1 MLDDLIFAL
10 SGATALDILVFK
22 FANKQVRT
30 ISGNKPKVFTFNG
43 DTMKIVF
50 LHKGNKY
57 YTMDIVAH
65 KLGSPTA
72 VQNMSIIHLH
82 SDPNYICEDDIVF
95 SDDTYTGEL
104 YIARRDGFDINLVR
118 ELALR
123 SRWLMTRDGHLAK
136 IVSVKNV
143 PILQVYGRPNG
154 YLEEIIDQ
162 VNIDLNTLKINPSDI
177 FPHKYDVVGLA
188 HKTMMYNRKEIV

>member
-1 MLDDLIFAL
+1 MLDDIIFAL
-10 SGATALDILVFK
+10 SGATSLDVLVFK
-22 FANKQVRT
+22 FANKPVRT
-30 ISGNKPKVFTFNG
+30 IGGNRAKVFTFNG
-43 DTMKIVF
+43 DTMKVVF

-65 KLGSPTA
+65 KLGDPLT
-72 VQNMSIIHLH
+72 VQNMSVIHLH

-95 SDDTYTGEL
+95 GEEI
-104 YIARRDGFDINLVR
+104 YIQRRTGFDINVVR

-136 IVSVKNV
+136 VVSVKDV

-188 HKTMMYNRKEIV
+188 HKTMMYNRKEIA

>member
-1 MLDDLIFAL
+1 MLDDIIFAL

-22 FANKQVRT
+22 FANKPVRT
-30 ISGNKPKVFTFNG
+30 IGGNRAKVFTFNG
-43 DTMKIVF
+43 DTMKVVF

-57 YTMDIVAH
+57 YTVDIIPH
-65 KLGSPTA
+65 KLGDPTT
-72 VQNMSIIHLH
+72 VQKMGVIHLH
-82 SDPNYICEDDIVF
+82 SDPNYICEDDIIF
-95 SDDTYTGEL
+95 TDGL
-104 YIARRDGFDINLVR
+104 PYINRRTGFDINVVR
-118 ELALR
+118 ETALR

-188 HKTMMYNRKEIV
+188 HKTMMYNRKEIA

>member
-22 FANKQVRT
+22 FANKPVRT
-30 ISGNKPKVFTFNG
+30 IGGNRAKVFTFNG
-43 DTMKIVF
+43 DTMKVVF

-57 YTMDIVAH
+57 YTVDIVPH
-65 KLGSPTA
+65 KLGDPTT
-72 VQNMSIIHLH
+72 VQNMGVIHLH

-95 SDDTYTGEL
+95 TDGL
-104 YIARRDGFDINLVR
+104 PYINRRTGFDINVVR
-118 ELALR
+118 ETALR

>member
-1 MLDDLIFAL
+1 MLDDIIFCIIRCN
-10 SGATALDILVFK
+10 SIRHPCIQ
-22 FANKQVRT
+22 FANKPVRT
-30 ISGNKPKVFTFNG
+30 IGGNRAKVFTFNG
-43 DTMKIVF
+43 DTMKVVF

-57 YTMDIVAH
+57 YTVDIVPH
-65 KLGSPTA
+65 KLGDPTT
-72 VQNMSIIHLH
+72 VQKMGVIHLH
-82 SDPNYICEDDIVF
+82 SDPNYICEDDIIF
-95 SDDTYTGEL
+95 SENV
-104 YIARRDGFDINLVR
+104 YINRRNGFDLNVVR

-136 IVSVKNV
+136 IVSVKNI

-154 YLEEIIDQ
+154 YLTEIIDQ

-188 HKTMMYNRKEIV
+188 HKTMMYNRKEIA

>member
-1 MLDDLIFAL
+1 MLDNIVYELT
-10 SGATALDILVFK
+10 GATSLDVLIFK
-22 FANKQVRT
+22 FANKPVRT
-30 ISGNKPKVFTFNG
+30 IGGNRAKVFTFNG

-57 YTMDIVAH
+57 YTVDIVAH
-65 KLGSPTA
+65 KLGDPLT
-72 VQNMSIIHLH
+72 VQNMSVIHLH
-82 SDPNYICEDDIVF
+82 SDPNYICEDDIIF
-95 SDDTYTGEL
+95 TDGL
-104 YIARRDGFDINLVR
+104 PYINRRNGFDLNVVR

>member
-1 MLDDLIFAL
+1 MLDDIIFAL

-22 FANKQVRT
+22 FANKPVRT
-30 ISGNKPKVFTFNG
+30 IGGNRAKVFTFNG
-43 DTMKIVF
+43 DTMKVVF

-57 YTMDIVAH
+57 YTMDIVPH
-65 KLGSPTA
+65 KLGDPLT
-72 VQNMSIIHLH
+72 VQNMGVIHLH

-95 SDDTYTGEL
+95 TDGL
-104 YIARRDGFDINLVR
+104 PYINRRTGFDINVVR
-118 ELALR
+118 ETALR

-188 HKTMMYNRKEIV
+188 HKTMMYNRKEIA

>member
-1 MLDDLIFAL
+1 MLDDLIYAM
-10 SGATALDILVFK
+10 SGATALDVLVSK
-22 FANKQVRT
+22 FANNPVRT
-30 ISGNKPKVFTFNG
+30 ISGNRAKLATFNG
-43 DTMKIVF
+43 DTLKIVF
-50 LHKGNKY
+50 SHKGNKY
-57 YTMDIVAH
+57 YVAEIIAH
-65 KLGSPTA
+65 KLGDPLSI
-72 VQNMSIIHLH
+72 QSMGIIHLH
-82 SDPNYICEDDIVF
+82 SDPNYICEDDIIF
-95 SDDTYTGEL
+95 SENI
-104 YIARRDGFDINLVR
+104 YINRRNGFDLNVVR

-154 YLEEIIDQ
+154 YLAEIIDQ

>member
-1 MLDDLIFAL
+1 MLDDIIFAL
-10 SGATALDILVFK
+10 SGATSLDILVFK
-22 FANKQVRT
+22 FANKPVRT
-30 ISGNKPKVFTFNG
+30 IGGNRAKVFTFNG
-43 DTMKIVF
+43 DTMKVVF

-57 YTMDIVAH
+57 YTVDIVPH
-65 KLGSPTA
+65 KLGDPTT
-72 VQNMSIIHLH
+72 VQNMGVIHLH

-95 SDDTYTGEL
+95 TDGL
-104 YIARRDGFDINLVR
+104 PYINRRTGFDINVVR
-118 ELALR
+118 ETALR

>member
-1 MLDDLIFAL
+1 MLDDLIYAMT
-10 SGATALDILVFK
+10 GATSLDVLVFK
-22 FANKQVRT
+22 FANKPVRT
-30 ISGNKPKVFTFNG
+30 IGGNKPKVFTFNG
-43 DTMKIVF
+43 DTMKVVF

-57 YTMDIVAH
+57 YTVDIVAH
-65 KLGSPTA
+65 KLGDPLTI
-72 VQNMSIIHLH
+72 QNMGIIHLH

-95 SDDTYTGEL
+95 GEETY
-104 YIARRDGFDINLVR
+104 INRRNGFDLNVVR

-154 YLEEIIDQ
+154 YLEEVIDQ

-188 HKTMMYNRKEIV
+188 HKTMMYNRKEIL

>member
-1 MLDDLIFAL
+1 MLDDLIFVL
-10 SGATALDILVFK
+10 NGATALDVLVSK
-22 FANKQVRT
+22 FANNPVRT
-30 ISGNKPKVFTFNG
+30 ISGNRAKLATFNG
-43 DTMKIVF
+43 DTLKIVF
-50 LHKGNKY
+50 SHKGNKY
-57 YTMDIVAH
+57 YVAEIIAH
-65 KLGSPTA
+65 KLGDPLSI
-72 VQNMSIIHLH
+72 QNMGIIHLH
-82 SDPNYICEDDIVF
+82 SDPNYICEDDIIF
-95 SDDTYTGEL
+95 SENI
-104 YIARRDGFDINLVR
+104 YINRRNGFDLNAVR

-154 YLEEIIDQ
+154 YLAEIIDQ

>member
-1 MLDDLIFAL
+1 MLDDIIYAM
-10 SGATALDILVFK
+10 SGATSLDVLVFK
-22 FANKQVRT
+22 FANKPVRT
-30 ISGNKPKVFTFNG
+30 IGGNLAKVFTFNG
-43 DTMKIVF
+43 DTMKVVF

-57 YTMDIVAH
+57 YTVDIVPH
-65 KLGSPTA
+65 KLGDPTT
-72 VQNMSIIHLH
+72 VQNMGVIHLH

-95 SDDTYTGEL
+95 TDGL
-104 YIARRDGFDINLVR
+104 PYINRRTGFDINVVR
-118 ELALR
+118 ETALR

>member
-1 MLDDLIFAL
+1 MALI
-10 SGATALDILVFK
+10 
-22 FANKQVRT
+22 
-30 ISGNKPKVFTFNG
+30 
-43 DTMKIVF
+43 
-50 LHKGNKY
+50 
-57 YTMDIVAH
+57 
-65 KLGSPTA
+65 
-72 VQNMSIIHLH
+72 
-82 SDPNYICEDDIVF
+82 
-95 SDDTYTGEL
+95 
-104 YIARRDGFDINLVR
+104 INLVR

-188 HKTMMYNRKEIV
+188 HKTMMYNRKEIA

>member
-1 MLDDLIFAL
+1 MLDDIIFAL
-10 SGATALDILVFK
+10 SGATSLDILVFK
-22 FANKQVRT
+22 FANKPVRT
-30 ISGNKPKVFTFNG
+30 IGGNRAKVFTFNG
-43 DTMKIVF
+43 DTMKVVF

-57 YTMDIVAH
+57 YTVDIVPH
-65 KLGSPTA
+65 KLGDPTT
-72 VQNMSIIHLH
+72 VQNMGVIHLH

-95 SDDTYTGEL
+95 GEETYIT
-104 YIARRDGFDINLVR
+104 RRDGFDINLVR

-188 HKTMMYNRKEIV
+188 HKTMMYNRKEIA

>member
-1 MLDDLIFAL
+1 MLDDIIYTM
-10 SGATALDILVFK
+10 SGATSLDVLIFK
-22 FANKQVRT
+22 FANKPVRT
-30 ISGNKPKVFTFNG
+30 IGGNRAKVFTFNG

-57 YTMDIVAH
+57 YTVDIVAH
-65 KLGSPTA
+65 KLGDPLT
-72 VQNMSIIHLH
+72 VQNMSVIHLH
-82 SDPNYICEDDIVF
+82 SDPNYICEDDIIF
-95 SDDTYTGEL
+95 TDGL
-104 YIARRDGFDINLVR
+104 PYIQRRTGFDINVVR

-188 HKTMMYNRKEIV
+188 HKTMMYNRKEIA

>member
-1 MLDDLIFAL
+1 MLDDIVYAL
-10 SGATALDILVFK
+10 TGATSLDVLIFK
-22 FANKQVRT
+22 FANKPVRT
-30 ISGNKPKVFTFNG
+30 IGGNRAKVFTFNG

-57 YTMDIVAH
+57 YTVDIVAH
-65 KLGSPTA
+65 KLGDPLT
-72 VQNMSIIHLH
+72 VQNMGVIHLH
-82 SDPNYICEDDIVF
+82 SDPNYICEDDIIF
-95 SDDTYTGEL
+95 TDGL
-104 YIARRDGFDINLVR
+104 PYINRRNGFDLNVVR

>member
-1 MLDDLIFAL
+1 MLDDIVYAL
-10 SGATALDILVFK
+10 TGATSLDVLIFK
-22 FANKQVRT
+22 FANKPVRT
-30 ISGNKPKVFTFNG
+30 IGGNRAKVFTFNG

-57 YTMDIVAH
+57 YTVDIVAH
-65 KLGSPTA
+65 KLGDPLTI
-72 VQNMSIIHLH
+72 QNMGVIHLH
-82 SDPNYICEDDIVF
+82 SDPNYICEDDIIF
-95 SDDTYTGEL
+95 TDGL
-104 YIARRDGFDINLVR
+104 PYIQRRTGFDINVVR

>member
-1 MLDDLIFAL
+1 M
-10 SGATALDILVFK
+10 
-22 FANKQVRT
+22 
-30 ISGNKPKVFTFNG
+30 KV
-43 DTMKIVF
+43 VF

-65 KLGSPTA
+65 KLGDPLT
-72 VQNMSIIHLH
+72 VQNMGVIHLH

-95 SDDTYTGEL
+95 GEETY
-104 YIARRDGFDINLVR
+104 IQRRNGFDINVVR

-188 HKTMMYNRKEIV
+188 HKTMMYNRKEIA

>member
-1 MLDDLIFAL
+1 MLDDIIFAL

-22 FANKQVRT
+22 FANKPVRT
-30 ISGNKPKVFTFNG
+30 IGGNRAKVFTFNG
-43 DTMKIVF
+43 DTMKVVF

-57 YTMDIVAH
+57 YTVDIVPH
-65 KLGSPTA
+65 KLGDPTT
-72 VQNMSIIHLH
+72 VQNMSVIHLH

-95 SDDTYTGEL
+95 TDGL
-104 YIARRDGFDINLVR
+104 PYINRRTGFDINVVR
-118 ELALR
+118 ETALR

-143 PILQVYGRPNG
+143 PILQVYSRPNG

-188 HKTMMYNRKEIV
+188 HKTMMYNRKEIA

>member
-1 MLDDLIFAL
+1 MLDDIIFAL

-22 FANKQVRT
+22 FANKPVRT
-30 ISGNKPKVFTFNG
+30 IGGNRAKVFTFNG
-43 DTMKIVF
+43 DTMKVVF

-57 YTMDIVAH
+57 YTVDIVPH
-65 KLGSPTA
+65 KLGDPTT
-72 VQNMSIIHLH
+72 VQNMSVIHLH
-82 SDPNYICEDDIVF
+82 SDPNYICEDDIIF
-95 SDDTYTGEL
+95 TDGL
-104 YIARRDGFDINLVR
+104 PYINRRNGFDINVVR
-118 ELALR
+118 ETALR

-136 IVSVKNV
+136 VVSVKNV

-188 HKTMMYNRKEIV
+188 HKTMTYNRKEIV

>member
-1 MLDDLIFAL
+1 MLEFNVCGISAVIDAL
-10 SGATALDILVFK
+10 ALK
-22 FANKQVRT
+22 FANKPVRT
-30 ISGNKPKVFTFNG
+30 IGGNRAKVFTFNG
-43 DTMKIVF
+43 DTMKVVF

-65 KLGSPTA
+65 KLGDPLT
-72 VQNMSIIHLH
+72 VQNMSVIHLH

-95 SDDTYTGEL
+95 GEETYITH
-104 YIARRDGFDINLVR
+104 RKGFDLNAVR
-118 ELALR
+118 ELALL

-188 HKTMMYNRKEIV
+188 HKTMTYNRKEIA

>member
-1 MLDDLIFAL
+1 MLDDIVYAL
-10 SGATALDILVFK
+10 TGATSLDVLVFK
-22 FANKQVRT
+22 FANKPVRT
-30 ISGNKPKVFTFNG
+30 IGGNRAKVFTFNG

-57 YTMDIVAH
+57 YVTEIVAH
-65 KLGSPTA
+65 KLGDPLT
-72 VQNMSIIHLH
+72 VQNMSVIHLH
-82 SDPNYICEDDIVF
+82 SDPNYICEDDIIF
-95 SDDTYTGEL
+95 TDGL
-104 YIARRDGFDINLVR
+104 PYINRRNGFDINVVR

>member
-1 MLDDLIFAL
+1 MLDNIVYELT
-10 SGATALDILVFK
+10 GATSLDVLIFK
-22 FANKQVRT
+22 FANKPVRT
-30 ISGNKPKVFTFNG
+30 IGGNRAKVFTFNG

-57 YTMDIVAH
+57 YTVDIVAH
-65 KLGSPTA
+65 KLGDPLTI
-72 VQNMSIIHLH
+72 QNMGVIHLH
-82 SDPNYICEDDIVF
+82 SDPNYICEDDIIFTDGVP
-95 SDDTYTGEL
+95 
-104 YIARRDGFDINLVR
+104 YINRRTGFDINVVR

-177 FPHKYDVVGLA
+177 FPHNYDVVGLA

>member
-1 MLDDLIFAL
+1 MLEFNVCGTSAVIDAL
-10 SGATALDILVFK
+10 ALK
-22 FANKQVRT
+22 FADKPART
-30 ISGNKPKVFTFNG
+30 IGGNRAKVFTING
-43 DTMKIVF
+43 NIMTVVF
-50 LHKGNKY
+50 THKGNKY
-57 YTMDIVAH
+57 YVADIIAH
-65 KLGSPTA
+65 KLGDPLT
-72 VQNMSIIHLH
+72 VQNMNIIHLH

-95 SDDTYTGEL
+95 GEETY
-104 YIARRDGFDINLVR
+104 IQRRNGFDINVVR

-136 IVSVKNV
+136 VVSVKNV

-188 HKTMMYNRKEIV
+188 HKTMMYNRKEIA

>member
-1 MLDDLIFAL
+1 MLDDIIFAL
-10 SGATALDILVFK
+10 SGATSLDILVFK
-22 FANKQVRT
+22 FANKPVRT
-30 ISGNKPKVFTFNG
+30 IGGNRAKVFTFNG
-43 DTMKIVF
+43 DTMKVVF

-65 KLGSPTA
+65 KLGGPTT
-72 VQNMSIIHLH
+72 VQNMGIIHLH

-95 SDDTYTGEL
+95 GEEI
-104 YIARRDGFDINLVR
+104 YIQRRDGFDINVVR

-136 IVSVKNV
+136 VVSVKNV

-154 YLEEIIDQ
+154 YLEELIDQ

-188 HKTMMYNRKEIV
+188 HKTMMYNRKEIA

>member
-1 MLDDLIFAL
+1 MLDDIIFAL

-22 FANKQVRT
+22 FANKPVRT
-30 ISGNKPKVFTFNG
+30 IGGNRAKVFTFNG
-43 DTMKIVF
+43 DTMKVVF

-57 YTMDIVAH
+57 YTVGIVPH
-65 KLGSPTA
+65 KLGDPTT
-72 VQNMSIIHLH
+72 VQKMGVIHLH
-82 SDPNYICEDDIVF
+82 SDPNYICEDDIIF
-95 SDDTYTGEL
+95 TDGL
-104 YIARRDGFDINLVR
+104 PYINRRTGFDINVVR
-118 ELALR
+118 ETALR

-188 HKTMMYNRKEIV
+188 HKTMMYNRKEIA

>member
-1 MLDDLIFAL
+1 MLEFNVCGISAVIDAL
-10 SGATALDILVFK
+10 SLK
-22 FANKQVRT
+22 FADKPART
-30 ISGNKPKVFTFNG
+30 IGGNRAKVFTING
-43 DTMKIVF
+43 NTMTVF
-50 LHKGNKY
+50 FTHKGNKY
-57 YTMDIVAH
+57 YVADIIAH
-65 KLGSPTA
+65 KLGDLVT
-72 VQNMSIIHLH
+72 VQNIGIIHLH

-95 SDDTYTGEL
+95 TEDI
-104 YIARRDGFDINLVR
+104 YINRRNGFDLKAVR

-143 PILQVYGRPNG
+143 PILQVYGKPNG

-162 VNIDLNTLKINPSDI
+162 VNIDINTLKINPSDI

-188 HKTMMYNRKEIV
+188 HKTMTYNRKEIV

>member
-1 MLDDLIFAL
+1 MLEFNVCGISAVIDAL
-10 SGATALDILVFK
+10 TLK
-22 FANKQVRT
+22 FADKPART
-30 ISGNKPKVFTFNG
+30 IGGNRAKVFTING
-43 DTMKIVF
+43 NTMTVVF
-50 LHKGNKY
+50 THKGNKY
-57 YTMDIVAH
+57 YVADIIAH
-65 KLGSPTA
+65 KLGDLVT
-72 VQNMSIIHLH
+72 VQNMGIIHLH
-82 SDPNYICEDDIVF
+82 SDPNYICEDDIIF
-95 SDDTYTGEL
+95 TDGL
-104 YIARRDGFDINLVR
+104 PYINRRTGFDINVVR
-118 ELALR
+118 ETALR

-188 HKTMMYNRKEIV
+188 HKTMTYNRKEIV

>member
-1 MLDDLIFAL
+1 MLEFNVCGISAVIDAL
-10 SGATALDILVFK
+10 ALK
-22 FANKQVRT
+22 FADKPART
-30 ISGNKPKVFTFNG
+30 IGGNRAKVFTING
-43 DTMKIVF
+43 NTMTVVF
-50 LHKGNKY
+50 IHKGNKY
-57 YTMDIVAH
+57 YTVDIVAH
-65 KLGSPTA
+65 KLGDPLTI
-72 VQNMSIIHLH
+72 QNMGVIHLH
-82 SDPNYICEDDIVF
+82 SDPNYICEDDIIF
-95 SDDTYTGEL
+95 TDGL
-104 YIARRDGFDINLVR
+104 PYINRRNGFDLNVVR

-177 FPHKYDVVGLA
+177 FPHNYDVVGLA

>member
-1 MLDDLIFAL
+1 MLEFNVCGISAVIDAL
-10 SGATALDILVFK
+10 ALK
-22 FANKQVRT
+22 FADKPART
-30 ISGNKPKVFTFNG
+30 IGGNLAKVFTING
-43 DTMKIVF
+43 NTMTVVF
-50 LHKGNKY
+50 THKGNKY
-57 YTMDIVAH
+57 YVADIIAH
-65 KLGSPTA
+65 KLGDPLT
-72 VQNMSIIHLH
+72 VQNMGVIHLR

-95 SDDTYTGEL
+95 TDGL
-104 YIARRDGFDINLVR
+104 PYINRRTGFDINVVR
-118 ELALR
+118 ETALR

>member
-1 MLDDLIFAL
+1 MLDDIIFAL
-10 SGATALDILVFK
+10 SGATSLDILVFK
-22 FANKQVRT
+22 FAHKPVRT
-30 ISGNKPKVFTFNG
+30 IGGNRAKVFTFNG
-43 DTMKIVF
+43 DTMKVVF

-57 YTMDIVAH
+57 YTVDIVAH
-65 KLGSPTA
+65 KLGDPTT
-72 VQNMSIIHLH
+72 VQKMGVIHLH
-82 SDPNYICEDDIVF
+82 SDPNYICEDDIIF
-95 SDDTYTGEL
+95 TDGL
-104 YIARRDGFDINLVR
+104 PYINRRTGFDINVVR

-188 HKTMMYNRKEIV
+188 HKTMMYNRKEIA